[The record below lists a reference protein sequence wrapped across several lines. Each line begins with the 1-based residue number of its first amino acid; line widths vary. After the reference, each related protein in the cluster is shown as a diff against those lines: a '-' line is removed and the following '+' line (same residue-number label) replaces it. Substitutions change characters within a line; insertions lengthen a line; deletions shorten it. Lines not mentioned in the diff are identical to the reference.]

1 MMLPESYLGDAIGF
15 ARPVSSGPPLDKATV
30 AEIQPVRSL
39 VFGMAPQRVSGSQ
52 FVLPN
57 LNGLVELIAD
67 GTANHVGTS
76 QRLANLRLVH
86 VKFKAFE
93 LAGGRATK
101 K

>member
-1 MMLPESYLGDAIGF
+1 MMLSEPYLGDSIGF
-15 ARPVSSGPPLDKATV
+15 SGPVARFAPLDETTV